1 MARPLAAALTP
12 TTTNNVDYE
21 DDDDDSDDDGNDDKA
36 VHLQLRAQCRCNS
49 QVNTIPDGGHQCI
62 ELVVRLF
69 KEPSSWIKHLHVQW
83 IPNLNKFFARYANQA
98 WHTCE
103 PVCPDLTNFDHIGQA
118 PRVILEFFNNLN
130 ILWHIGRWP
139 NIENNLAIW
148 SRLWIFFQFLVCHF
162 RHCSWHKPDE
172 D

>member
-1 MARPLAAALTP
+1 MTIGLKLAFRVIVWGLGAP
-12 TTTNNVDYE
+12 GGGG
-21 DDDDDSDDDGNDDKA
+21 DSDESAWKA
-36 VHLQLRAQCRCNS
+36 VTETTWLFTHKVWMFTLICVR
-49 QVNTIPDGGHQCI
+49 PHDGGHQCI

-83 IPNLNKFFARYANQA
+83 IPNLNIFFARYANQA

-148 SRLWIFFQFLVCHF
+148 SRLWIFFSIFSLPFPSLQLA
-162 RHCSWHKPDE
+162 
-172 D
+172 